1 MTAFEH
7 VETLNRSGAD
17 IRPQARHPP
26 LICSAKPHSQNVSGQ
41 LEEVAYRPLVTVY
54 IQSWSKLVNPIK
66 DDYV

>member
-17 IRPQARHPP
+17 IPAPGSSSAVD
-26 LICSAKPHSQNVSGQ
+26 CSAKPFAKRRGQ

-54 IQSWSKLVNPIK
+54 IQSWSN
-66 DDYV
+66 